1 MNVKITHLKA
11 PWPEGAKVG
20 DVVAFEGAVPA
31 WAVGK
36 CAEVGGDAKP
46 DHVYEPPALVA
57 GAGTGRALPSIEAVN
72 AEVEDLRAQL
82 SVANEAAEVARQAID
97 AERQRADDLAEKLQ
111 AAEAARDAAM
121 QDADALRAQLKP
133 PEGGADRAALE
144 SEATALGVQFRSNI
158 SDETLA
164 ARIAEAKAAK

>member
-1 MNVKITHLKA
+1 MYVSADVLVV
-11 PWPEGAKVG
+11 EGS
-20 DVVAFEGAVPA
+20 GA
-31 WAVGK
+31 
-36 CAEVGGDAKP
+36 
-46 DHVYEPPALVA
+46 
-57 GAGTGRALPSIEAVN
+57 TLPSVDAVN
-72 AEVEDLRAQL
+72 ADLERMREAMSAADAAIEAWRKRA
-82 SVANEAAEVARQAID
+82 EEEQA
-97 AERQRADDLAEKLQ
+97 RADELAEKLR

-144 SEATALGVQFRSNI
+144 AEATALGVQFRSNI